1 MTSEAKTIKEK
12 KKVFSTTLLRKGIIM
27 LETDGH

>member
-1 MTSEAKTIKEK
+1 MISEAKTIKEK
-12 KKVFSTTLLRKGIIM
+12 KVFSTTPLRKGIIM